1 MSFKIRE
8 VIHMN
13 KLTLTVLGLSLL
25 GTLASAEEMKPAAP
39 AKTEAAMPAK
49 AAAPAKAKPAKA
61 AMKKSKKAAA
71 PMQEAKAVYKCE
83 HCNVTSDKPGKC
95 SMCGMDLKKI

>member
-1 MSFKIRE
+1 
-8 VIHMN
+8 MN

-25 GTLASAEEMKPAAP
+25 GSLASAEEMKTAAP
-39 AKTEAAMPAK
+39 AKNEAPRAVQTGS
-49 AAAPAKAKPAKA
+49 AAPAKAEAPKAKPAKKA
-61 AMKKSKKAAA
+61 AKAKKAAA
-71 PMQEAKAVYKCE
+71 ATQEAKAVYKCE